1 MTPYESGLV
10 CAHASSHSSIHLENY
25 RILARKLILS
35 QPQSECQSPYRPL
48 ALGSGCAWFCLGKA
62 DTFFIGGRCAQK
74 RRTHYNQLVIH
85 RDTASGRGALGA
97 LLVGLF
103 LMLFPWVGV

>member
-35 QPQSECQSPYRPL
+35 QPPVRVSKPIQTTC
-48 ALGSGCAWFCLGKA
+48 LGSGCAWFCLGKA

-74 RRTHYNQLVIH
+74 RRTHYNQLVIR
-85 RDTASGRGALGA
+85 RDTARGRGALGA